1 MTGGPHLSS
10 AAGAGERGWAG
21 GGGWGRL
28 VGCCG
33 LAALGCTGA
42 SEPRRIF
49 GGALAD
55 FRLLGH
61 KLKQARKGKVK
72 GEENQRCE

>member
-1 MTGGPHLSS
+1 L
-10 AAGAGERGWAG
+10 
-21 GGGWGRL
+21 GRL

-42 SEPRRIF
+42 SELRRIF

-55 FRLLGH
+55 FRPLGH
-61 KLKQARKGKVK
+61 KLKRAGKGKAK
-72 GEENQRCE
+72 GEENQRFEQLK